1 MDTIG
6 TLKQKLC
13 TERRLS
19 LSSVT
24 LFCGPFLLTDDSLIV
39 TNLLEFTDSF
49 LLELPEAGKIEIESD
64 KDVFLVTGPRK
75 KFHAAMRIKKTMIKK
90 KIKIKADQEKF
101 GVVTHKREVGSGTSV
116 YTVERYRVKGK
127 GKVTLRAS
135 GEEVLVFL
143 EGAEEPLVP
152 VVMTYVERLGLT
164 KTQDDD
170 GVGLKKTIGNIEDFL
185 TTSNPS
191 LALEE
196 ILLEELY
203 RPFRGGNF

>member
-1 MDTIG
+1 M
-6 TLKQKLC
+6 
-13 TERRLS
+13 
-19 LSSVT
+19 
-24 LFCGPFLLTDDSLIV
+24 
-39 TNLLEFTDSF
+39 
-49 LLELPEAGKIEIESD
+49 
-64 KDVFLVTGPRK
+64 
-75 KFHAAMRIKKTMIKK
+75 
-90 KIKIKADQEKF
+90 
-101 GVVTHKREVGSGTSV
+101 
-116 YTVERYRVKGK
+116 KGK

-143 EGAEEPLVP
+143 VGAEEPLVP

-170 GVGLKKTIGNIEDFL
+170 RVWLKKTIGNIEDFL

>member
-1 MDTIG
+1 M
-6 TLKQKLC
+6 
-13 TERRLS
+13 
-19 LSSVT
+19 
-24 LFCGPFLLTDDSLIV
+24 
-39 TNLLEFTDSF
+39 LENYRNIIAIYCII
-49 LLELPEAGKIEIESD
+49 LNYREIIAIIEKSIIAQGC
-64 KDVFLVTGPRK
+64 TGPRK

-116 YTVERYRVKGK
+116 YTVERYKVKGK